1 MLLGVAMLT
10 ICDTHILLF
19 WAHEPHRLSSPTRLA
34 LELGRSQKQLPIA

>member
-1 MLLGVAMLT
+1 MPLGVAMLT

-19 WAHEPHRLSSPTRLA
+19 WAHEPHRLSSPARQA